1 MVRSFAS
8 PFFLAATVVATPT
21 SIADTDDSIA
31 GFGKLDGFTF
41 PRLGGD
47 NADQTVFGGYVESGS
62 ALLVYDSTGAGRLD
76 GFNSSTTDAAGNNF
90 NGFGD
95 FGVSSSNHP
104 LGVPVV
110 TFVSTAAGVDG
121 VFLQMPSGTIL
132 RVASTDQVYPPAGD
146 AFYMLSEPSVAVSED
161 KTECYVSFAARAGQS
176 WRGILLAK
184 VPADA
189 DGNEDVVLTTVADT
203 STPIPAGNI
212 SVNFRCLSVPQ
223 ATPQG
228 DVVFFGS
235 NCGSTG
241 SLFVEA
247 QWARQAFSGW
257 TPRDSDILTK
267 NRGSFYGASNVN
279 PGIWRYGK
287 DDGSIIE
294 VVNFETTI
302 PGGQPGESFVAFS
315 DPGVSLDGTA
325 AFVGLGNNGSY
336 GVFKGSRS
344 KPLALVAGRQTPVP
358 LYSDYTFQNIPN
370 VPSLGPQGEVVFFG
384 AATSDIAGIFAED
397 PENGV
402 LSTVINYDVQVEG
415 QPLLYVGFGTQAY
428 SNGVAAAYMVLND
441 TTCGVWNL
449 PVTHSKAVPTELV

>member
-1 MVRSFAS
+1 MVRSFA
-8 PFFLAATVVATPT
+8 PFLVATAAVAT
-21 SIADTDDSIA
+21 LTNIADTDDTIS

-47 NADQTVFGGYVESGS
+47 NADQTVFGGYVQAGS
-62 ALLVYDSTGAGRLD
+62 ALLVYDSTGKGRLD
-76 GFNSSTTDAAGNNF
+76 GFNSSSVDAAGNNL

-104 LGVPVV
+104 EGVPVV

-121 VFLQMPSGTIL
+121 VFLQMPSGLVL
-132 RVASTDQVYPPAGD
+132 RVASTGQVYEPVGE
-146 AFYMLSEPSVAVSED
+146 AFYMVSEPSVAVSED
-161 KTECYVSFAARAGQS
+161 KTKCFVSFSARAGAS
-176 WRGILLAK
+176 WRGILLAEI
-184 VPADA
+184 PSDA
-189 DGNEDVVLTTVADT
+189 DGNEDVHLTTVADT
-203 STPIPAGNI
+203 GTPIPAGNT

-247 QWARQAFSGW
+247 QWARQAFVGW
-257 TPRDSDILTK
+257 NPRDSDILTK
-267 NRGSFYGASNVN
+267 NAGSFYGSNVN
-279 PGIWRYGK
+279 PGIWRYGQ
-287 DDGSIIE
+287 GSIVE

-302 PGGQPGESFVAFS
+302 PGGQPGEQFVAFS
-315 DPGVSLDGTA
+315 DPGVALDGTA

-336 GVFKGSRS
+336 GVFKGSRNKALS
-344 KPLALVAGRQTPVP
+344 LVAGRQTPVP
-358 LYSDYTFQNIPN
+358 GYPGYTFQNMPN

-384 AATSDIAGIFAED
+384 AASSDVAGIFAENPD
-397 PENGV
+397 NGE
-402 LSTVINYDVQVEG
+402 LSTVINYDTPVEG
-415 QPLLYVGFGTQAY
+415 QPTLYIGYGTQAY
-428 SNGVAAAYMVLND
+428 SNGLASAYIVLND

-449 PVTHSKAVPTELV
+449 PVTHAKSLRTDLV

>member
-1 MVRSFAS
+1 
-8 PFFLAATVVATPT
+8 
-21 SIADTDDSIA
+21 
-31 GFGKLDGFTF
+31 
-41 PRLGGD
+41 
-47 NADQTVFGGYVESGS
+47 
-62 ALLVYDSTGAGRLD
+62 
-76 GFNSSTTDAAGNNF
+76 
-90 NGFGD
+90 
-95 FGVSSSNHP
+95 
-104 LGVPVV
+104 
-110 TFVSTAAGVDG
+110 
-121 VFLQMPSGTIL
+121 
-132 RVASTDQVYPPAGD
+132 
-146 AFYMLSEPSVAVSED
+146 MLSEPSVAVSED
-161 KTECYVSFAARAGQS
+161 KTECYVSFSARAGAS

-203 STPIPAGNI
+203 STPIPAGNS

-241 SLFVEA
+241 SPFVEA
-247 QWARQAFSGW
+247 QFNKLAFSGLM
-257 TPRDSDILTK
+257 PRDADILTK
-267 NRGSFYGASNVN
+267 NRGSFFGASNVN

-302 PGGQPGESFVAFS
+302 PGGQPGEAFVAFS

-344 KPLALVAGRQTPVP
+344 KPLALVAGRQTPLP
-358 LYSDYTFQNIPN
+358 GYPDYTFQNIPN

-384 AATSDIAGIFAED
+384 VATSDVAGIFAED
-397 PENGV
+397 PDTGV
-402 LSTVINYDVQVEG
+402 LSTVINYESQVEG
-415 QPLLYVGFGTQAY
+415 QPLLYIGFGTQAY
-428 SNGVAAAYMVLND
+428 SDGLASAYMVLND

-449 PVTHSKAVPTELV
+449 PVTQSRSAPLELV